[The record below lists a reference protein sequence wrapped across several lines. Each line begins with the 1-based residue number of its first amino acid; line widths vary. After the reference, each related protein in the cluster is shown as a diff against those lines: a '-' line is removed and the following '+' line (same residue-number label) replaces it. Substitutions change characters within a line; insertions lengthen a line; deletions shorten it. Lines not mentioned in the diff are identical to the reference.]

1 MQAIRFSPRAK
12 VITVWILVGLTILF
26 LYRAWPIAVPFFWA
40 LVTAYIFLPLI
51 HMLAER
57 TRVPRV
63 CWIILLYLAV
73 GALLYLAISFLI
85 PVLVRQY
92 GDLRDAAPAI
102 IENVQTFI
110 RENSRLEIFGVTLN
124 LETVSDNVA
133 AMLEDLVRHL
143 PSQVLAGV
151 GVLFGTLAK
160 IVVYLVATFSFL
172 LQGDRWGQ
180 GFIELLPPQAKAELQ
195 PLLRRVHVTL
205 TAYLRGQLL
214 LMLIMGSLSWISLTI
229 LQVRFVLIL
238 ALMAAVLEVVPLLG
252 PIAVG
257 TAAALVSLF
266 QPTTP
271 FGWSNVTLAV
281 VVVLLYTILQQ
292 LENNIIVPNL
302 VGYMVELPP
311 LMVIFVA
318 LAGGYMGGVLGLL
331 LAIPIA
337 ATIRIILQYLYAKL
351 MDRPFLFEESPN
363 QRRGRRRRK
372 KGKEATQ

>member
-1 MQAIRFSPRAK
+1 MQAIRFSPRTK

-26 LYRAWPIAVPFFWA
+26 LHRAWPIAVPFFWA

-51 HMLAER
+51 RMLSER

-92 GDLRDAAPAI
+92 GDLRDAAPGI
-102 IENVQTFI
+102 IEDVRTFI
-110 RENSRLEIFGVTLN
+110 RENSRLEIFGFTLN

-133 AMLEDLVRHL
+133 AMLGDLVRHL

-180 GFIELLPPQAKAELQ
+180 GFIDLLPPQAKAELQ
-195 PLLRRVHVTL
+195 PLLRRVHVAL

-257 TAAALVSLF
+257 TAATLVSLF

-271 FGWSNVTLAV
+271 FGWSNFTLAV

-302 VGYMVELPP
+302 VGYMVDLPP

-351 MDRPFLFEESPN
+351 MDRPFLFEEFPDR
-363 QRRGRRRRK
+363 RRGRRRRK